1 MARGLEFS
9 GHDDWVEFYR
19 DHSLDIT
26 GNQLSIGFWV
36 KPSKIPQPNSF
47 ITKGKH
53 GFGIIMENPET
64 LEFYIHSGK
73 RISAKAKVGSD
84 FYENWHHIAGI
95 YDGSKLQL
103 YIDDKPVAQTSF
115 TGKISDTPFPL
126 CIGREAETQDQGEYS
141 GRMSEMVI
149 DDLKIFGKAVSLNEL
164 KNEN

>member
-1 MARGLEFS
+1 MGRPTFVEGKNGRGLEFS

-47 ITKGKH
+47 ITKGKY
-53 GFGIIMENPET
+53 GFGIIMENSET

-73 RISAKAKVGSD
+73 RISAKVKVGTD
-84 FYENWHHIAGI
+84 FYDNWHHIAGV

-103 YIDDKPVAQTSF
+103 FIDEKPVAQTSF
-115 TGKISDTPFPL
+115 K
-126 CIGREAETQDQGEYS
+126 IGRASCRE
-141 GRMSEMVI
+141 RV
-149 DDLKIFGKAVSLNEL
+149 
-164 KNEN
+164 